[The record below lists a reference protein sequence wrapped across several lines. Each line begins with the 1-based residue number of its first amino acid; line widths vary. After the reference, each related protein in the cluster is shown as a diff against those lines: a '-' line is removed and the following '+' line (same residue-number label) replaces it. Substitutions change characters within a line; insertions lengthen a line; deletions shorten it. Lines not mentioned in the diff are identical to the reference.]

1 MDVTDG
7 YLTQM
12 KDTNQLPTQEPPY
25 IRQSNTLSLRDE
37 SERVEIGHISAR
49 LVIEMLAEYNQ
60 TKKLGIIRRLTS

>member
-12 KDTNQLPTQEPPY
+12 KDTSQLPTQEPPY
-25 IRQSNTLSLRDE
+25 IRQSKTFSLRDE
-37 SERVEIGHISAR
+37 SERVEIGHLSAR
-49 LVIEMLAEYNQ
+49 LVIEMLAQYNQ